1 MQKPA
6 KTLLWIAM
14 GIEAVYAI
22 AALIAMFLGSTLSP
36 VGAPDGSAYAVFIML
51 YVIKVGIP
59 LVAKIIIAAIV
70 LSSLK
75 ENSEKIVTEIIAIVL
90 FSGIL
95 SIPSI
100 LVGNIAN
107 ILIASLSGE
116 MALVSYSYMNAGMAW
131 VGFLHSISTVLFI
144 VATAFSIA
152 YKKVELSDLHR
163 ILEEEDV

>member
-6 KTLLWIAM
+6 KTLLWLAM
-14 GIEAVYAI
+14 GIEVVYAI
-22 AALIAMFLGSTLSP
+22 AALIGMVIGSAFNTF
-36 VGAPDGSAYAVFIML
+36 GTPDGSVYAIIIMY
-51 YVIKVGIP
+51 YVVNVGIP
-59 LVAKIIIAAIV
+59 MVAKIILAAIV

-100 LVGNIAN
+100 LINNFTSIIIAQ
-107 ILIASLSGE
+107 IGQESLITYHYAGS
-116 MALVSYSYMNAGMAW
+116 GMAW

-144 VATAFSIA
+144 VAAAFSIA

-163 ILEEEDV
+163 ILEEEDA